1 MSKLQSQTTGISAV
15 LDSEETVTEIARLK
29 EENFRLRSR
38 LAGKCAYIRNKVDQM
53 LKVMGTLPLRPEEL
67 DDDTL
72 VELDPL
78 GILVDSFA
86 HVLDH
91 LHETNRELSEN
102 REFLQTI
109 FSSLESGVMLIRE
122 EDHVIMDVNQTACR
136 ILGRSRENIIG
147 HVCFSFICPDC
158 NGSCPMKDMNL
169 RIDNAERIILA
180 GDGHA
185 VPVLKSVGRVAL
197 HGVPHFV
204 ESFVDIAAQKVAEG
218 KILALNEELER
229 RVQKRTAELIHANRE
244 LESFCYSIS
253 HDLRA
258 PLRHINGYINILR
271 EDHGDRLDAAGLN
284 YLQRVDAASNRMG
297 MLIDDLLSFSRIART
312 PENTEQVNLSQLAS
326 EITVMFRESTP
337 GRDVQ
342 VDIQDGMIVSGDP
355 SLLNMVVQNLIGNAW
370 KFTAQNPRPCITF
383 GTQRQGA
390 RDVFFVRDNGV
401 GFDMAYQDKLF
412 KVFERLHREDFEG
425 TGIGLAIVS
434 RIIHRHGG
442 EIWAESTPGK
452 GATFYFTMAVPHHG
466 QL

>member
-1 MSKLQSQTTGISAV
+1 MSKLQSKITGIATV
-15 LDSEETVTEIARLK
+15 LDSDETVTEIARLK

-38 LAGKCAYIRNKVDQM
+38 LAGKCGYIRNKVDQM

-86 HVLDH
+86 HILDH

-136 ILGRSRENIIG
+136 ILSRPREKIIG
-147 HVCFSFICPDC
+147 LTCFSFVCPDC
-158 NGSCPMKDMNL
+158 DGACPMKDKNL
-169 RIDNAERIILA
+169 KIDNAERIILA
-180 GDGHA
+180 EDGHSI
-185 VPVLKSVGRVAL
+185 PVLKSVGRVTL
-197 HGVPHFV
+197 HGVQHFI
-204 ESFVDIAAQKVAEG
+204 ESFVDITAQKVAEG

-312 PENTEQVNLSQLAS
+312 PENPEQINLSQLAR
-326 EITVMFRESTP
+326 EVTVMFRESTP
-337 GRDVQ
+337 DRDVQ
-342 VDIQDGMIVSGDP
+342 VDIQDGMIVYGDP

-370 KFTAQNPRPCITF
+370 KFTAQNPQPRISF
-383 GTQRQGA
+383 GTQRQGD
-390 RDVFFVRDNGV
+390 RDVFFVQDNGV

-412 KVFERLHREDFEG
+412 KVFERLHRDDFEG

-434 RIIHRHGG
+434 RIISRHGG
-442 EIWAESTPGK
+442 DIWAESSPGQ
-452 GATFYFTMAVPHHG
+452 GATFFFTLAAPHHG
-466 QL
+466 QK